1 MPKIYHNYHNLPKFN
16 TQKNLKKTKLFQEV
30 FILLL
35 NKTQCPFM
43 TGNLIIELGIELK
56 FFNKERISN
65 KTK

>member
-16 TQKNLKKTKLFQEV
+16 TQKDLQKTRLSQEV

-43 TGNLIIELGIELK
+43 TSNLIIELKIEVN
-56 FFNKERISN
+56 FF
-65 KTK
+65 TKG